1 VFFEETKAGKLAR
14 IAALGCRAF
23 VDDLPELLGDP
34 AFPAGVRRIL
44 FDPGRLHAPPA
55 GVVAAASWSEV
66 ARLVAEERP

>member
-1 VFFEETKAGKLAR
+1 
-14 IAALGCRAF
+14 

-66 ARLVAEERP
+66 ARLLAEARP